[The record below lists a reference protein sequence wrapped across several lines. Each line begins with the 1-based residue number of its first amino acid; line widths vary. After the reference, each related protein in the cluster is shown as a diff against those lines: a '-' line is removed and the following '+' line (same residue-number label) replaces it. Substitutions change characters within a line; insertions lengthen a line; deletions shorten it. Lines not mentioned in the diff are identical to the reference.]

1 MRSFSQKLFHG
12 VGKRHFYYL
21 TSSLRVLPDF
31 FVIGGVRTGT
41 TSLFHYLDQHPCMKS
56 SAYDELG
63 YFDDNFHLGVNWY
76 KSLFPTRSTKNKILK
91 KHGQFLTYDVT
102 PFYIYNP
109 LVARRIFE
117 FNPKSPILANL
128 RNPVDRAYS
137 NYMIAY
143 QDGDIDCSFEEVINS
158 ELVEIEN
165 SKNKLH
171 DESFLVDTYYNRI
184 ISRGFYVDQ
193 LKIWYDLFPHEQL
206 FMTSSEDLAKDTNNT
221 LKQIFEFLKLP
232 DKKIQD
238 TTHKNKRHY
247 PPMKKVTRDQLMD
260 LYRPYNER
268 LFRLIGKK
276 FDWDE

>member
-1 MRSFSQKLFHG
+1 M
-12 VGKRHFYYL
+12 
-21 TSSLRVLPDF
+21 
-31 FVIGGVRTGT
+31 
-41 TSLFHYLDQHPCMKS
+41 
-56 SAYDELG
+56 
-63 YFDDNFHLGVNWY
+63 
-76 KSLFPTRSTKNKILK
+76 
-91 KHGQFLTYDVT
+91 
-102 PFYIYNP
+102 
-109 LVARRIFE
+109 
-117 FNPKSPILANL
+117 
-128 RNPVDRAYS
+128 
-137 NYMIAY
+137 
-143 QDGDIDCSFEEVINS
+143 
-158 ELVEIEN
+158 
-165 SKNKLH
+165 
-171 DESFLVDTYYNRI
+171 DTYYNRI

-206 FMTSSEDLAKDTNNT
+206 FMTSSEDLAKDTNNI